1 MEVDVVQL
9 NSLVG
14 AMWVSVALLT
24 GGFAHGRGRTGLG
37 WFLLAL
43 IFGPIAVLFLVLL
56 QPRRA
61 A

>member
-1 MEVDVVQL
+1 VVQL
-9 NSLVG
+9 NSLVE

-24 GGFAHGRGRTGLG
+24 GGFAHLRGRSSIG

-43 IFGPIAVLFLVLL
+43 IFGPIAVLVLVLL
-56 QPRRA
+56 QPRPA